1 MPPHIVRY
9 PPIQC
14 NTRERCD
21 QLQIPAAPP
30 AWRAPEGPDNLPAAP
45 MGGGRAWP
53 GFEGKL
59 HHTQRRKRRRCGGR
73 RRVRRA
79 RAGFEID
86 HSEPKARVWRSRG
99 GRGMTELRGEAPPHT
114 ATQAT
119 PVWRAPKGPEGQ
131 GGLRDRP
138 LRAEG
143 SCVAISRAA
152 GPDGARTPAVPQATK
167 QQGLGAGGPGCGARG
182 RRRGLAG
189 LRDDAPSEARSADG
203 SRAGRRPRAHQAARP
218 RGRARRRPE
227 HQRCHKQQNSKARV
241 SEGQAAV
248 PMGGGR
254 AWPGFEG
261 KLHHTQRHKHR
272 RCGGRRRVRRA
283 RAGFEIDHSE
293 PQARVWRSRGRP
305 GPTAPRTPA
314 APPATPHTRRDWYG
328 GYRRAH
334 QAARPRGRARRR
346 PEHQRRHTQREPD
359 TRKPRPADAGRGQP
373 TQSGGKV

>member
-59 HHTQRRKRRRCGGR
+59 HHTQRHKHRQCGGR
-73 RRVRRA
+73 RRA
-79 RAGFEID
+79 R
-86 HSEPKARVWRSRG
+86 
-99 GRGMTELRGEAPPHT
+99 LRCPWA
-114 ATQAT
+114 
-119 PVWRAPKGPEGQ
+119 
-131 GGLRDRP
+131 
-138 LRAEG
+138 
-143 SCVAISRAA
+143 AA
-152 GPDGARTPAVPQATK
+152 GPGRASRGSSTTHSDTSTASVE
-167 QQGLGAGGPGCGARG
+167 GAGGPGCGARG

-203 SRAGRRPRAHQAARP
+203 SRAGRHP
-218 RGRARRRPE
+218 
-227 HQRCHKQQNSKARV
+227 
-241 SEGQAAV
+241 
-248 PMGGGR
+248 
-254 AWPGFEG
+254 
-261 KLHHTQRHKHR
+261 
-272 RCGGRRRVRRA
+272 
-283 RAGFEIDHSE
+283 
-293 PQARVWRSRGRP
+293 
-305 GPTAPRTPA
+305 
-314 APPATPHTRRDWYG
+314 
-328 GYRRAH
+328 RAH

-346 PEHQRRHTQREPD
+346 PEHQRRHKQRAPD

>member
-1 MPPHIVRY
+1 
-9 PPIQC
+9 
-14 NTRERCD
+14 
-21 QLQIPAAPP
+21 
-30 AWRAPEGPDNLPAAP
+30 
-45 MGGGRAWP
+45 
-53 GFEGKL
+53 
-59 HHTQRRKRRRCGGR
+59 
-73 RRVRRA
+73 
-79 RAGFEID
+79 
-86 HSEPKARVWRSRG
+86 
-99 GRGMTELRGEAPPHT
+99 MTELRGEAPPHT

-248 PMGGGR
+248 PMGGDG
-254 AWPGFEG
+254 AWPGFEATHNRASAAG
-261 KLHHTQRHKHR
+261 VEGVGGSGGPG
-272 RCGGRRRVRRA
+272 CGARGRRQGLAGLRDDAPSEARSA
-283 RAGFEIDHSE
+283 DDSRAG
-293 PQARVWRSRGRP
+293 RRP
-305 GPTAPRTPA
+305 
-314 APPATPHTRRDWYG
+314 
-328 GYRRAH
+328 RAH
-334 QAARPRGRARRR
+334 QAARPSKAHHTGGRARRR

>member
-30 AWRAPEGPDNLPAAP
+30 AWRVPEGPDNLAAAP

-59 HHTQRRKRRRCGGR
+59 HHTQRHKRRRCGGR

-99 GRGMTELRGEAPPHT
+99 RPGPTAP
-114 ATQAT
+114 
-119 PVWRAPKGPEGQ
+119 
-131 GGLRDRP
+131 
-138 LRAEG
+138 
-143 SCVAISRAA
+143 
-152 GPDGARTPAVPQATK
+152 RTPAVPQATK

-293 PQARVWRSRGRP
+293 PKARVWRSRGRP